1 MMNDAIETPTG
12 SRGGHYMK
20 TQQTTTDNIS
30 CHGVFVSH
38 RKTCVVEVESRTG
51 ERRSRGGVTER
62 KMDRNTNIRKLES
75 HLLTSSF
82 VSVGQMNLLMSV
94 SRRRGNSLLMKNK

>member
-1 MMNDAIETPTG
+1 
-12 SRGGHYMK
+12 MK

-62 KMDRNTNIRKLES
+62 KMDRNTNIRKLE
-75 HLLTSSF
+75 
-82 VSVGQMNLLMSV
+82 
-94 SRRRGNSLLMKNK
+94 